1 MKRRLHLSA
10 PLALLAAFT
19 AAGCSRIQSRAAF
32 KDGNKEYR
40 EENFKKAIEEYKQAV
55 DKDPRFAEAWFY
67 LGSANQAMYRPG
79 KESTDNKAY
88 LDRAIEAYNQSL
100 KVNDQSSASL
110 KAVRTNTLGALT
122 GIYSDDPFK
131 NFETA
136 QGYAQQLLQDN
147 PDDPKNLYAIA
158 NLYEKFGKIDEAE
171 QTYKKVAQQT
181 DAHYRQVQANPPP
194 AAPVKKASEEGQPQL
209 TPVEQALDGAVKGC
223 GALAAFYYKPLWE
236 GRSRFDDAIATLQKC
251 TELKPEDASGYQ
263 KIATFFWDKAYRDP
277 MISEEQ
283 KRDYADKGMQAV
295 DKALSLKPDYFEA
308 IIYKG
313 LLYRVKAAAEQ
324 NPRLRQQYLEQAQQL
339 QKQALDI
346 KKQQTEEAAAA
357 QAGAGG
363 AAASPSGSGS

>member
-1 MKRRLHLSA
+1 MNRRLHLSA
-10 PLALLAAFT
+10 PLALAAAFS

-55 DKDPRFAEAWFY
+55 AKDPRFAEAWFY
-67 LGSANQAMYRPG
+67 LGSSNQAMYRPG
-79 KESTDNKAY
+79 KESPENKAY
-88 LDRAIEAYNQSL
+88 LERAIEAYNKSL
-100 KVNDQSSASL
+100 EVNDQSSANL

-131 NFETA
+131 SFETA

-147 PDDPKNLYAIA
+147 PDDAKNLYAIA
-158 NLYEKFGKIDEAE
+158 NLYEKFGKIAEAE
-171 QTYKKVAQQT
+171 ETYKKVSDQT
-181 DAHYRQVQANPPP
+181 DRHYRQVQANPPS
-194 AAPVKKASEEGQPQL
+194 AAPVKKASEGEPPPL

-223 GALAAFYYKPLWE
+223 GALAAFYNKPLWE
-236 GRSRFDDAIATLQKC
+236 GRSRFDDAIATLQRC

-283 KRDYADKGMQAV
+283 KRGYADKGMEAV

-313 LLYRVKAAAEQ
+313 LLFRVKAAAEQ

-339 QKQALDI
+339 QKQALEI

-357 QAGAGG
+357 SA
-363 AAASPSGSGS
+363 AAASPPSGS